1 MSASGMSDGRPQGAP
16 EPRPDEPAAPRA
28 RRLLAALPLV
38 GFAGLAALF
47 LVRLGAGDPSRIPS
61 PLIGLPV
68 PEFALPPLPGRPPSA
83 GAPAARGLDAADL
96 KRGHV
101 TLLNVFASWCAECH
115 DEHALLMRLAA
126 SPRMK
131 ALGIPLDGIVYKDRA
146 EDARRYLGTK
156 GDPYGAV
163 GDDRSGRTAIDF
175 GVYGVPE
182 TFVVRGDGTLAYKL
196 IGPVTPEN
204 LGTLESE
211 IEKAAR

>member
-1 MSASGMSDGRPQGAP
+1 MSASETSDGP
-16 EPRPDEPAAPRA
+16 PRAASPPAEPARRS

-38 GFAGLAALF
+38 AFAGLAAL
-47 LVRLGAGDPSRIPS
+47 LLGRLGAGDPSRIPS

-68 PEFALPPLPGRPPSA
+68 PDFALPPLPGRPAVP
-83 GAPAARGLDAADL
+83 GAPGGLDAAAL

-101 TLLNVFASWCAECH
+101 TLVNVFASWCVECH
-115 DEHALLMRLAA
+115 DEHALLMALAR
-126 SPRMK
+126 SPRLRE
-131 ALGIPLDGIVYKDRA
+131 LGVPLDGIVYKDKA

-182 TFVVRGDGTLAYKL
+182 TFVVKGDGTLAYKL
-196 IGPVTPEN
+196 IGPVTPDN

-211 IEKAAR
+211 IERAAR

>member
-1 MSASGMSDGRPQGAP
+1 MSASEASRPPQ
-16 EPRPDEPAAPRA
+16 PRP
-28 RRLLAALPLV
+28 RRLLVALPLLV
-38 GFAGLAALF
+38 FAGLAGLF
-47 LVRLGAGDPSRIPS
+47 VVRLGAGDPSRIPS

-68 PEFALPPLPGRPPSA
+68 PDFALPPLPGRAVPP
-83 GAPAARGLDAADL
+83 GAEPGGLATAAL

-101 TLLNVFASWCAECH
+101 TLVNVFASWCAECH
-115 DEHALLMRLAA
+115 DEHELLMGLARN
-126 SPRMK
+126 PRMQ

-196 IGPVTPEN
+196 IGPVTPDN
-204 LGTLESE
+204 LGTLEAE

>member
-1 MSASGMSDGRPQGAP
+1 MSASEARDGAAP
-16 EPRPDEPAAPRA
+16 AAAPRS

-38 GFAGLAALF
+38 AFAGLAALF
-47 LVRLGAGDPSRIPS
+47 LARLGAGDPSRIPS

-68 PEFALPPLPGRPPSA
+68 PDFALPPLPGRPMPA
-83 GAPAARGLDAADL
+83 GAPAGLDAGAL
-96 KRGHV
+96 RQGHV
-101 TLLNVFASWCAECH
+101 TLVNVFASWCAECH
-115 DEHALLMRLAA
+115 DEHALLMGLAA
-126 SPRMK
+126 SPRMR
-131 ALGIPLDGIVYKDRA
+131 ALGIPLDGIVYKDKA

-156 GDPYGAV
+156 GDPYAAV

-175 GVYGVPE
+175 GVYAVPE

-196 IGPVTPEN
+196 IGPVTPDN

>member
-1 MSASGMSDGRPQGAP
+1 MSASGTSDGRPGAAP
-16 EPRPDEPAAPRA
+16 EPEGSAVPRA
-28 RRLLAALPLV
+28 RRLLAALPLLA
-38 GFAGLAALF
+38 FAGLAALF
-47 LVRLGAGDPSRIPS
+47 LARLGAGDPSRIPS

-68 PEFALPPLPGRPPSA
+68 PDFALPSLPGRAAPPGA
-83 GAPAARGLDAADL
+83 AAPAGLDAAAL

-115 DEHALLMRLAA
+115 DEHGLLMMLAA

-131 ALGIPLDGIVYKDRA
+131 ELGIPLDGIVYKDRA

-196 IGPVTPEN
+196 IGPVTPDN
-204 LGTLESE
+204 LGTLEAE